1 MDQKLYDSYVKI
13 LKNELVPALGCTEP
27 IAIAYAA
34 AKAREVLGEMPESI
48 ELCCSGNIIKN
59 VKGVKVPNSNGLKGI
74 DVAATLGV
82 VGGCAE
88 RELEVLEDVTEA
100 DIEKTK
106 ELVQQGFCTCTLRR
120 RESLHCCK
128 SHCRRAQRG
137 GNDCKPS
144 YPDFTHR
151 KRW

>member
-34 AKAREVLGEMPESI
+34 AKAREVLGQMPESI

-59 VKGVKVPNSNGLKGI
+59 RSTTSRSITMARTAGI
-74 DVAATLGV
+74 LYLYFK
-82 VGGCAE
+82 
-88 RELEVLEDVTEA
+88 R
-100 DIEKTK
+100 
-106 ELVQQGFCTCTLRR
+106 RR